1 MLNNATKQ
9 KNSLLLRDLLAFIF
23 IPVIQREIDIFCNE
37 IWNTHRIRQQKDTQM
52 PKGVSD
58 HVFNFPEIY
67 GAENVVNTNFNTVCC
82 NLLYN
87 VLHAWR
93 WKLA

>member
-1 MLNNATKQ
+1 MVQKAGGGNVFCFLGGRGEIKFSGKNAKLFRSV
-9 KNSLLLRDLLAFIF
+9 NSDL
-23 IPVIQREIDIFCNE
+23 D
-37 IWNTHRIRQQKDTQM
+37 WIRQQKDTQM

-58 HVFNFPEIY
+58 HVFNFPGIY

-87 VLHAWR
+87 VLHA
-93 WKLA
+93 